1 MRLYLD
7 ACAIIYAIEGAE
19 PFHSAVLRRVTEVE
33 SLTDGVLLT
42 SRLSLLECR
51 VKPIRQNNAEL
62 LARYDDFFTTT
73 EIEVVEISSAVIDRA
88 TILRAEHNVKTAA
101 QRQNSRFNTCRQRA
115 GSAGGR
121 TSYRRCRIGPVPR
134 DSG

>member
-42 SRLSLLECR
+42 SRLSLL
-51 VKPIRQNNAEL
+51 
-62 LARYDDFFTTT
+62 
-73 EIEVVEISSAVIDRA
+73 
-88 TILRAEHNVKTAA
+88 LRAAHNVKTADSIHVASA
-101 QRQNSRFNTCRQRA
+101 QEAQADVLLTGDA
-115 GSAGGR
+115 GLA
-121 TSYRRCRIGPVPR
+121 RCPGIRV
-134 DSG
+134 DVL